1 MCLFPWL
8 QAYFKLAEMQSSG
21 QQVPLAAV
29 NCVILGCANVW
40 DADRAYQTFD
50 AIGSTFGLTP
60 DVHSINAL
68 LDAFGKNRKVGTF
81 ALSGTNI
88 WTSALL
94 WISTVSNVMFAGLIE
109 VSNVLTS
116 NLSRF
121 YGALG
126 IRATTCVL

>member
-1 MCLFPWL
+1 MCFFPWL

-81 ALSGTNI
+81 AFSG
-88 WTSALL
+88 TSALL
-94 WISTVSNVMFAGLIE
+94 WISIVSNVMFAGLIE
-109 VSNVLTS
+109 VNNVLTS
-116 NLSRF
+116 NLWRF

-126 IRATTCVL
+126 IRVTTCVL